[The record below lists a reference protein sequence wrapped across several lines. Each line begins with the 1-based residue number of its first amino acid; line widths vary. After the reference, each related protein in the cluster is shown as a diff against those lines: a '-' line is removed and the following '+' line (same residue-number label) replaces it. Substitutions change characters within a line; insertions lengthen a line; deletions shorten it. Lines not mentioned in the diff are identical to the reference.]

1 MNEVM
6 YISEIMLLIGRK
18 LSNDVNDMK
27 DTSKAVYGN
36 IPVQLITEE

>member
-18 LSNDVNDMK
+18 LSNDVADMK

-36 IPVQLITEE
+36 IPV